1 MARVYNEPQDR
12 LRGAGAWRGGG
23 EGTKN
28 SDGACFCFFPRLLL
42 PLLLL
47 LLMMPLSVSGGSLCR
62 LRLELR
68 LRYGTAGGSG
78 AEDSKLVLTSFEDRE
93 VHLEVSMPVLVGG
106 GEPNGWNAASTS
118 ESLPMTAAAT
128 AGDGVDEAVPGG
140 TVRRLRDEEDK
151 NATRLV
157 LIFRLPLVERSNK
170 TSLTLASA
178 PPSPPP

>member
-1 MARVYNEPQDR
+1 MRTPGEGEWHGCTTS
-12 LRGAGAWRGGG
+12 LRIVSEGQVHGGVGG

-47 LLMMPLSVSGGSLCR
+47 LMMMPLSVSGGSLCR

-93 VHLEVSMPVLVGG
+93 VHLEVSMSVLVGG
-106 GEPNGWNAASTS
+106 GEPNGWNAA
-118 ESLPMTAAAT
+118 AVAT

-157 LIFRLPLVERSNK
+157 LIFRLPLVERSSK
-170 TSLTLASA
+170 TSLALASA